1 MIYYLNFNLFI
12 PYFWV
17 FIYLQTVNQ
26 NKFWVLPLYTYIYI
40 YYNFWV
46 EESVENGEDIFFL
59 CWRRMEE
66 SWNGRL

>member
-26 NKFWVLPLYTYIYI
+26 NKFWVLPLYTYIY
-40 YYNFWV
+40 YNFWV
-46 EESVENGEDIFFL
+46 EESVENGEDIFCL
-59 CWRRMEE
+59 WRRRMEE